1 MNLRSTLIK
10 KSILFGVIPNG
21 LVSPDLLIEKGV
33 KVAGSNG
40 LFEYLS
46 KSSGYSLSRNS
57 KYYVLVQSI
66 MHYRVTFSSESQLFF
81 SYTAKFV
88 VGCY

>member
-10 KSILFGVIPNG
+10 KSILFGVIPDG

-46 KSSGYSLSRNS
+46 KKLR
-57 KYYVLVQSI
+57 LFI
-66 MHYRVTFSSESQLFF
+66 VT
-81 SYTAKFV
+81 
-88 VGCY
+88 